1 MTGCL
6 DSLAINFYQGANT
19 PSGTCACGGCTDS
32 SRPNYDPTATIDDG
46 LCAPLFPGCTDSRA
60 SNYAPEYNQEDESC
74 RIPGCTDSTSG
85 TIDSFATFN
94 VPFLCDSATTVRR
107 KLSDAADCWDPA
119 ALNYNEAAEV
129 HVELQP

>member
-1 MTGCL
+1 MTDCL

-19 PSGTCACGGCTDS
+19 PSGTCAYGGCTDS

-60 SNYAPEYNQEDESC
+60 SNYAAEYNQEDGSC
-74 RIPGCTDSTSG
+74 RIPGCTDGTSG
-85 TIDSFATFN
+85 AIDAFATFN
-94 VPFLCDSATTVRR
+94 VPFLCGSAAAVRR
-107 KLSDAADCWDPA
+107 KLSGAANCWDPA

-129 HVELQP
+129 H